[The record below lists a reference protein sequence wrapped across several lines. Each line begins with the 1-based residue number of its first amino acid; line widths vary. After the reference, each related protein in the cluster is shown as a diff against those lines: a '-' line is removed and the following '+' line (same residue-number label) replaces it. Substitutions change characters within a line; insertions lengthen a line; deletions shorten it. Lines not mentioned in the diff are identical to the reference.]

1 MQKYLYLSTSTST
14 NTYLTPA
21 LTIGH
26 LTCKLICKPRGVDRS
41 GRARVNELL
50 NELINQGDE
59 DWVTVG
65 PLIMKYNKSIFFKK
79 IS

>member
-1 MQKYLYLSTSTST
+1 M
-14 NTYLTPA
+14 
-21 LTIGH
+21 
-26 LTCKLICKPRGVDRS
+26 DRS

-50 NELINQGDE
+50 NEFINQGDE

>member
-1 MQKYLYLSTSTST
+1 M
-14 NTYLTPA
+14 
-21 LTIGH
+21 
-26 LTCKLICKPRGVDRS
+26 DRS

-65 PLIMKYNKSIFFKK
+65 PLIMKYYKSLIFFKK